1 MKLSACVIW
10 LWRVSHEFRI
20 LMLIRS
26 MIGVIRVALSLA
38 FVWVSMHLVNLVTG
52 QEQGNLNSSIIW
64 LILCVLFQL
73 LTSILGSRL
82 DVKTEMDMKIGLKQ
96 KLFTHIMTSRWMGQE
111 SLHTGDVQNRLS
123 EDVNVISYTL
133 CRVIPSI
140 MVTSVQLVSA
150 FAFLLILDSRLAV
163 ILVFI
168 MPVALLASK
177 SYMKRMRRFT
187 KEIRETDSR
196 VQMHLQEN
204 LQHRILVA
212 TLENSQNVSNRL
224 SNLLDELRIR
234 TMKRL
239 NYSLFSRSVVQLGFS
254 AGYITAFLWGI
265 LGLREGAVTF
275 GMMTAFLQLVS
286 QVQRPVVELSRQI
299 PSFVNTFTAVER
311 LQDIIDM
318 PLESQGAQ
326 IKLDGK
332 IGVKMENVTFSYL
345 DGKRLIFKD
354 FSYNFVPGSL
364 TAIVGET
371 GVGKSTLI
379 RLILA
384 LLLPQKGNV
393 FLYNEN
399 REVVASPLTR
409 CNVIYV
415 PQGNTLMSGTV
426 RENLLQGKLDATEK
440 ELRKALYTSV
450 ADFVYDLPD
459 GLDTLCGESGAGL
472 SEGQA
477 QRIAI
482 ARGLLRPG
490 GILLLDEP
498 TSSIDEETE
507 AIMLQR
513 LKEEVTNKTL
523 LLVTHRERIAAMCS
537 DIIKLKKNDI

>member
-10 LWRVSHEFRI
+10 LWRVSHGFRT

-52 QEQGNLNSSIIW
+52 QEQGNLYGSIIW

-82 DVKTEMDMKIGLKQ
+82 DVKTDMDMKIGLKQ
-96 KLFTHIMTSRWMGQE
+96 KLFKHIMTSRWMGHE

-133 CRVIPSI
+133 CRVIPSV

-150 FAFLLILDSRLAV
+150 FVFLLILDSRLAV
-163 ILVFI
+163 VLVFI

-239 NYSLFSRSVVQLGFS
+239 TYSLFSRSVVQLGFS

-299 PSFVNTFTAVER
+299 PSFVNTSTAVER

-318 PLESQGAQ
+318 PLEAQGAQ
-326 IKLDGK
+326 IKLVGT
-332 IGVKMENVTFSYL
+332 IGVKFENVTFSYL

-393 FLYNEN
+393 LLYNEN

-523 LLVTHRERIAAMCS
+523 LLVTHRERIATMCS
-537 DIIKLKKNDI
+537 DIIKLKKE